1 MVLIN
6 KTPLYSGRIPRR
18 NKNRLSILLSALL
31 LSMVLMTTACAQGT
45 YPVDFF
51 PEMHYQDS
59 YHSQQPPRL
68 DPPIGSVP
76 ITGKELLLTSETF
89 NSVVNPKPGEDIGE
103 GRKLYEINCA
113 MCHGQSGHGDG
124 TVLTTMIEKYGYQPK
139 LSPDL
144 RVASALPDSFLFT
157 MISNEDLIVGDGA
170 MPLFQ
175 KLLTPEERWSL
186 VNYIKAG
193 LPD

>member
-1 MVLIN
+1 MVLLN
-6 KTPLYSGRIPRR
+6 KTPLYSDGIPRR
-18 NKNRLSILLSALL
+18 NKNRLAMLLSALL

-76 ITGKELLLTSETF
+76 ITGKEILLTSETF

-113 MCHGQSGHGDG
+113 MCHGQLGHGDG

-144 RVASALPDSFLFT
+144 RIAGALPDSFLFT

-175 KLLTPEERWSL
+175 KLLTPDERWSL

>member
-144 RVASALPDSFLFT
+144 RVASALPDSFLFS

>member
-1 MVLIN
+1 M
-6 KTPLYSGRIPRR
+6 
-18 NKNRLSILLSALL
+18 SIA
-31 LSMVLMTTACAQGT
+31 LMTTACAQGT
-45 YPVDFF
+45 YPIDFF

-68 DPPIGSVP
+68 DAPIGSVP
-76 ITGKELLLTSETF
+76 ITGKEILLTSETF
-89 NSVVNPKPGEDIGE
+89 NSVVNPKPGEDIGK

-157 MISNEDLIVGDGA
+157 MISNENLIVSDGA

>member
-1 MVLIN
+1 MSKISYN
-6 KTPLYSGRIPRR
+6 
-18 NKNRLSILLSALL
+18 
-31 LSMVLMTTACAQGT
+31 VLMKSKTSLLIIPLAICLLAVACSTGS
-45 YPVDFF
+45 YPVDVFT
-51 PEMHYQDS
+51 EMHYQQS
-59 YHSQQPPRL
+59 YKSQEPPRL
-68 DPPIGSVP
+68 KTSQDSVP
-76 ITGKELLLTSETF
+76 FTIDTQPLRRAEPNSLDEALTTINPISRTSETERQGKEIF
-89 NSVVNPKPGEDIGE
+89 I
-103 GRKLYEINCA
+103 INCA

-186 VNYIKAG
+186 VNYIKSG

>member
-6 KTPLYSGRIPRR
+6 KTPLYSDRIPRR
-18 NKNRLSILLSALL
+18 NKSRLSILLSALL

>member
-1 MVLIN
+1 MFGSN
-6 KTPLYSGRIPRR
+6 KMTPYLNKVYSS
-18 NKNRLSILLSALL
+18 NRKRLPMFLGILLLSIL
-31 LSMVLMTTACAQGT
+31 MTGTACAQGT
-45 YPVDFF
+45 YPVDIF

-68 DPPIGSVP
+68 YPPTGAVP
-76 ITGKELLLTSETF
+76 ITGKEILLTPDTF
-89 NSVVNPKPGEDIGE
+89 NSVVNPKPGEDIEE
-103 GRKLYEINCA
+103 GKALFEINCA
-113 MCHGQSGHGDG
+113 MCHGDSGAGDG
-124 TVLTTMIEKYGYQPK
+124 TVLTTMIDKYGYQPK

-144 RVASALPDSFLFT
+144 RIAIALPDSFLFT
-157 MISNEDLIVGDGA
+157 MISNEDLIVSDGA

>member
-1 MVLIN
+1 MVLLN
-6 KTPLYSGRIPRR
+6 KTPLYSDRIPRR
-18 NKNRLSILLSALL
+18 NKNTFSILLSALL
-31 LSMVLMTTACAQGT
+31 LSMVLITTACAQGT

-68 DPPIGSVP
+68 DIPIGSVP

>member
-1 MVLIN
+1 MVLI
-6 KTPLYSGRIPRR
+6 
-18 NKNRLSILLSALL
+18 
-31 LSMVLMTTACAQGT
+31 TTACAQGT

-68 DPPIGSVP
+68 DIPIGSVP